1 MRRLQAVALLC
12 GLAATGGGCRY
23 TVGSSLP
30 PGLRS
35 VFVPVFDN
43 ATRVVGLEGEVTAA
57 VISEFQSEGA
67 LRPAAEK
74 SADCTLRGKLVS
86 YKRDKIRSGASG
98 LAGVRDVTI
107 RVELSLEQ
115 RSDGKALFEGL
126 QVSSRRTDSTA
137 GYFRI
142 ERGESERL
150 GRERA
155 VRALAKAIVRATV
168 EYW

>member
-1 MRRLQAVALLC
+1 VRRLRVVALLC
-12 GLAATGGGCRY
+12 GAAAAAGGCRY

-30 PGLRS
+30 PGLRR

-74 SADCTLRGKLVS
+74 SADCTLRGTLVS

-98 LAGVRDVTI
+98 VPGVRDVTI

-115 RSDGKALFEGL
+115 RSNGKALFEGL
-126 QVSSRRTDSTA
+126 VVSSRRTDSTA